1 MGQKDFV
8 KSIIEDI
15 IEPGVEN
22 LLATRFFSDLRSGTL
37 SNKRLRGFAVQHY
50 ILNISINKGFVLCM
64 SKNAHN
70 QELYDSFLHSFME
83 EQSHP
88 DLMKKFGFALG
99 LVDEDFDEGLP
110 IFECQAHAAAI
121 LRGMFLGAP
130 AETRTSALVNETMV
144 GRYAQDFDDL
154 LGTKYGMNTDDC
166 EFFSVH
172 AVADQEHKALAAALI
187 ERFSNSDSD
196 RRIVANAARNMVRFK
211 LAKFDGIYDTFA

>member
-1 MGQKDFV
+1 MGKKDFV
-8 KSIIEDI
+8 KSVIEDI
-15 IEPGVEN
+15 IEPGVER
-22 LLATRFFSDLRSGTL
+22 LLASRFFSDLGNGTL
-37 SNKRLRGFAVQHY
+37 SNRRLQGFAVQHY
-50 ILNISINKGFVLCM
+50 ILNLSINKGFVLCM
-64 SKNAHN
+64 TKNAHN

-99 LVDEDFDEGLP
+99 LTDNDFDEGLP

-144 GRYAQDFDDL
+144 GRYAQDFDTY
-154 LGTKYGMNTDDC
+154 LGTKYGMSEDAR

-172 AVADQEHKALAAALI
+172 AVADQEHKALAAAMI
-187 ERFSNSDSD
+187 ERYSQSETD
-196 RRIVANAARNMVRFK
+196 RRIVINAARNMVRFK
-211 LAKFDGIYDTFA
+211 LAKFDGIYETYA

>member
-1 MGQKDFV
+1 MGQKAFV
-8 KSIIEDI
+8 NSVIEDI
-15 IEPGVEN
+15 IEPGVEK
-22 LLATRFFSDLRSGTL
+22 LLMTRFFSDLRNGTL
-37 SNKRLRGFAVQHY
+37 SKKRLQGFAVQHY

-64 SKNAHN
+64 TKNAHN

-83 EQSHP
+83 EQTHP

-99 LVDEDFDEGLP
+99 LKSKDFDEGLP

-144 GRYAQDFDDL
+144 GRYAQDFDEY
-154 LGTKYGMNTDDC
+154 LGKKYGISEDDR

-172 AVADQEHKALAAALI
+172 AVADQEHKKLAAAMI
-187 ERFSNSDSD
+187 ERFSDSERD
-196 RRIVANAARNMVRFK
+196 RRIVVNAARNMVRFK
-211 LAKFDGIYDTFA
+211 LAKFDGIYDTYA

>member
-8 KSIIEDI
+8 KSVIEDI
-15 IEPGVEN
+15 IEPGVET
-22 LLATRFFSDLRSGTL
+22 LLASDLGQGTL
-37 SNKRLRGFAVQHY
+37 SKKRLQGFAVQHY

-64 SKNAHN
+64 TKNAHN

-88 DLMKKFGFALG
+88 DLMKKFGFAIG
-99 LVDEDFDEGLP
+99 LTDKDFHEGLP

-144 GRYAQDFDDL
+144 GRYAQDFDTY
-154 LGTKYGMNTDDC
+154 LGTKYGMSEDDR

-172 AVADQEHKALAAALI
+172 AVADQEHKALAAAMI
-187 ERFSNSDSD
+187 ERYSESESD
-196 RRIVANAARNMVRFK
+196 RRIVTNAARNMVRFK
-211 LAKFDGIYDTFA
+211 LAKFDGIYDTYA